1 MPLPE
6 PYEEEEAEPAPQDDA
21 LAGPGPVVKP
31 DWLVDAHDALESEY
45 GCAGH
50 VPGQGEPEPGS
61 GIPTP
66 GSQPRRPRPPNPYE
80 GFAQSAAGRASS
92 ERWLEPGHSLPP
104 APRAQTGW
112 TPEEEVAP
120 DGDLA
125 GPETPTAEVEQALA
139 FSPVAPKPWWEL
151 LLARARTPFGLLV
164 MGAGGI
170 AIVVVML
177 LSRPK
182 DTSVPLSKIRHDAAR
197 YDGQQ
202 VTVRGKVGEVYPVG
216 GGYSFY
222 LLRGRDTIVVF
233 TRSRTPVSDQQ
244 VSVTGVVSTGALN
257 GEVRQALLENS
268 P

>member
-6 PYEEEEAEPAPQDDA
+6 PYEEEEEEPAPQDDA
-21 LAGPGPVVKP
+21 LAGPGPVVNR
-31 DWLVDAHDALESEY
+31 DWLVDSDEALASEF
-45 GCAGH
+45 GRGGDGSEQ
-50 VPGQGEPEPGS
+50 VEPEPGS

-66 GSQPRRPRPPNPYE
+66 RSQPRGPRPPNPYE
-80 GFAQSAAGRASS
+80 GFAESAAGRASS
-92 ERWLEPGHSLPP
+92 ERWLETGHSLPP
-104 APRAQTGW
+104 AARAQTEW
-112 TPEEEVAP
+112 TPEEAAAP
-120 DGDLA
+120 DGDFS
-125 GPETPTAEVEQALA
+125 GPETPTAAVGRARALPLA
-139 FSPVAPKPWWEL
+139 APKPWWEL
-151 LLARARTPFGLLV
+151 LLARARSPLGLLV
-164 MGAGGI
+164 VAVGGI
-170 AIVVVML
+170 AIVAVVL

-182 DTSVPLSKIRHDAAR
+182 DVSVPLSKIRHDTAR

-233 TRSRTPVSDQQ
+233 TRSRTPVRDEN